1 MPTLPPAARSR
12 VALGLTAA
20 AALGRFEL
28 QQCRDCGTV
37 QYPPREACGKC
48 LSVRLPWTRQD
59 DDGELLAATVLHHS
73 NDLFFRERLPWRLGL
88 VKLACG
94 PTVVA
99 HLHAE
104 VPPAPAKL
112 RVAARLDRA
121 GQAVLVGLPDK
132 ENVNMAEDRQLRE
145 FACDPKHRKVLVT
158 DGKSGVGQALVKA
171 LAAAGAELVWVGYA
185 EPWKRFPGFDELQK
199 LPQVTLVPLDVTD
212 SKNVRELAAEIGAKV
227 DILVSNAEFHR
238 AHGIG
243 NRQGV
248 ETARAEM
255 DVNYFG
261 LLRLAQEF
269 GPAMRARR
277 GWPRERGGLGQPA
290 LGLCARQLPS
300 ARHLLGFEGRRAVAR
315 AMPARGD
322 APRGRTGGECLSRS
336 DRRRV
341 EPAPAAA
348 QARAGRARGRDRK
361 RAARRGRGPLSG
373 RRGAGVA
380 RALARQSEGPREG
393 IVVMS
398 ALASFVQAFSAG
410 KIRVVDLT
418 QTLSPEFPHI
428 SLPPEMGQAW
438 PFRIEEVSRYDERGP
453 AWYWNNFSCGEHTG
467 THFDA
472 PIHWISGR
480 DLPQNATDSIPP
492 ERFIG
497 PACVVDCSR
506 ESASD
511 PDFLLTKK
519 KLLAWEKQH
528 GRIPP
533 RAWVLMRTDWSK
545 RADPVAYQNYDETGQ
560 HTPGP
565 DVDAVKFLVE
575 ERDLLGFGTESIGT
589 DAGQAQHL
597 RPPYPCHYF
606 MHGAGRYGLQCLANL
621 DQLPPTGAVVIAAP
635 LKIRNGSGSPLRVL
649 ALISSG

>member
-1 MPTLPPAARSR
+1 MSDSVFRSKRKNPILRTRLPTLPPAARSR

-185 EPWKRFPGFDELQK
+185 EPWKHFPGFDELQK

-269 GPAMRARR
+269 GPAMRAR
-277 GWPRERGGLGQPA
+277 GADGLA
-290 LGLCARQLPS
+290 S
-300 ARHLLGFEGRRAVAR
+300 AVAWVNL
-315 AMPARGD
+315 
-322 APRGRTGGECLSRS
+322 LSIYALANFPPHGTFS
-336 DRRRV
+336 
-341 EPAPAAA
+341 ASKAAA
-348 QARAGRARGRDRK
+348 QSLAQCLRAEMR
-361 RAARRGRGPLSG
+361 P
-373 RRGAGVA
+373 AGVRVVNVFPGPIDDEWSQLLPPPKLA
-380 RALARQSEGPREG
+380 PGALAAAIVSALREG
-393 IVVMS
+393 VEDLYPGDVAQEWLERWRDNPK
-398 ALASFVQAFSAG
+398 ALE
-410 KIRVVDLT
+410 RE
-418 QTLSPEFPHI
+418 LS
-428 SLPPEMGQAW
+428 S
-438 PFRIEEVSRYDERGP
+438 
-453 AWYWNNFSCGEHTG
+453 
-467 THFDA
+467 
-472 PIHWISGR
+472 
-480 DLPQNATDSIPP
+480 
-492 ERFIG
+492 
-497 PACVVDCSR
+497 
-506 ESASD
+506 
-511 PDFLLTKK
+511 
-519 KLLAWEKQH
+519 
-528 GRIPP
+528 
-533 RAWVLMRTDWSK
+533 
-545 RADPVAYQNYDETGQ
+545 
-560 HTPGP
+560 
-565 DVDAVKFLVE
+565 
-575 ERDLLGFGTESIGT
+575 
-589 DAGQAQHL
+589 
-597 RPPYPCHYF
+597 
-606 MHGAGRYGLQCLANL
+606 
-621 DQLPPTGAVVIAAP
+621 
-635 LKIRNGSGSPLRVL
+635 
-649 ALISSG
+649 